1 MGGGGLWA
9 LVSSCQRPSVVG
21 EGRREGR
28 GARVGLLL
36 AHGAGEAVDA
46 LEAGVS
52 LEADVVPGAGA
63 VGVVLEEVLDAAEVL
78 VDAEVKVAGPSPV
91 EARGVGWEAALEV
104 VDVVLELVEEVAACG
119 VEPVRGGAGAAEGVE
134 EVLEEVEGGVCGLL
148 CVVGVQEGVR
158 EGARRVLVRAGLRG
172 AGSHVAEELE
182 AVPGEG
188 AVVEA
193 QGAAGEG
200 VGGRREEEQERQG
213 AVDGCWWWGCGP
225 RHGGCWVALGRS
237 LLGLGGGAGGGSAR
251 GAAVCRALC
260 GAASLFPF
268 VAFWLVRVSGCGFQ
282 FWWLWCVG
290 KCVVGVALS
299 VVRVLEVLGWCFL
312 LRWWV
317 ICP

>member
-1 MGGGGLWA
+1 MGGGGHWA
-9 LVSSCQRPSVVG
+9 PVSSCQRPCVVG
-21 EGRREGR
+21 EGRHEGR

-52 LEADVVPGAGA
+52 LEADVVPCAGA

-104 VDVVLELVEEVAACG
+104 VDVVLKLVEEVVACG

-148 CVVGVQEGVR
+148 RVVGVQEGVR
-158 EGARRVLVRAGLRG
+158 EGARHVLLRAGLCG

-200 VGGRREEEQERQG
+200 VGGRREEEQEGQG
-213 AVDGCWWWGCGP
+213 AVDGWWWWG
-225 RHGGCWVALGRS
+225 
-237 LLGLGGGAGGGSAR
+237 
-251 GAAVCRALC
+251 
-260 GAASLFPF
+260 
-268 VAFWLVRVSGCGFQ
+268 
-282 FWWLWCVG
+282 
-290 KCVVGVALS
+290 
-299 VVRVLEVLGWCFL
+299 
-312 LRWWV
+312 
-317 ICP
+317 